1 MYTLAYSK
9 KAQKQL
15 AKLDRGVQALILS
28 WIEKNL
34 LNCENPRQKG
44 KGLTANRSGLWRYR
58 VGDYRIISSIEDERL
73 VILVVEV
80 GHRKEI
86 YHA

>member
-1 MYTLAYSK
+1 MYTLEYSK

-58 VGDYRIISSIEDERL
+58 VGDYRIVSSIEDERL
-73 VILVVEV
+73 IILVVEV

-86 YHA
+86 YRM